1 MCIVFQYCRKIIDNV
16 EVYIKKTTD
25 FLTKDI
31 IREKLLVM
39 FCKPNPM
46 IDSDNISL
54 FKDNN
59 HHNVIV
65 KITCLFTKIYYLK
78 HQLKMTF
85 KTRKKFYFSNF
96 TSAVNTN
103 FRSPQTF
110 KGFSF
115 TNESSSKLL
124 TTHSILNQ
132 VLKYKS
138 AKWHCGRHTLI
149 CKKNSN

>member
-1 MCIVFQYCRKIIDNV
+1 
-16 EVYIKKTTD
+16 
-25 FLTKDI
+25 
-31 IREKLLVM
+31 
-39 FCKPNPM
+39 
-46 IDSDNISL
+46 
-54 FKDNN
+54 
-59 HHNVIV
+59 
-65 KITCLFTKIYYLK
+65 
-78 HQLKMTF
+78 MTF

-132 VLKYKS
+132 VLK
-138 AKWHCGRHTLI
+138 
-149 CKKNSN
+149 